1 MYSLDTFDHAGM
13 TVRIVQD
20 DDAYDMDPHKS
31 FGDPVGKWYSWADGR
46 DRPGSADETINP
58 EYYWH
63 TNDPNVA
70 ILADL
75 RRDPHANTG
84 SDEDGEGYGYA
95 LVVPL
100 RYSDYGS
107 SRSAIEVGCDEDRA
121 NGAYVFTAA
130 ELAEWK
136 ASNYRPLGMSNSDW
150 TAAKQRNRERTVRK
164 ATEYVT
170 AHLAEWVDWANG
182 NVWGIVVTD
191 EDGDE
196 LDSCWGFIGD
206 PYPEDG
212 YIRSEARRMAEG
224 AAEQA
229 ARERVNRADA
239 EYRDI
244 VTVPA

>member
-20 DDAYDMDPHKS
+20 EDAYDMDPHKS
-31 FGDPVGKWYSWADGR
+31 FGDPVGKWIDWSDGR

-63 TNDPNVA
+63 ADDPNVA

-95 LVVPL
+95 LAVPL

-107 SRSAIEVGCDEDRA
+107 SGSAIEVGCDEDRA
-121 NGAYVFTAA
+121 NGAYVFTAD
-130 ELAEWK
+130 ELAHEWPGNHK
-136 ASNYRPLGMSNSDW
+136 L
-150 TAAKQRNRERTVRK
+150 

-170 AHLAEWVDWANG
+170 AHLGEWVDWANG
-182 NVWGIVVTD
+182 SVWGIVVTD